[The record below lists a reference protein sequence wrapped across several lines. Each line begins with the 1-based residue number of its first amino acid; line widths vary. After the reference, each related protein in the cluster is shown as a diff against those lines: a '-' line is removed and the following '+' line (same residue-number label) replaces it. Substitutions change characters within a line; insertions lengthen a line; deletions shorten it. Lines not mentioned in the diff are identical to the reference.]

1 MRHAAIIGTLVLA
14 AALASAA
21 HAGWPGYIKIHGTTD
36 NLTWHS
42 ANDRALE
49 LSSKDGK
56 GIKVVTISP
65 EGQDGLHK
73 GDLITAVDGHAV
85 AHAVDLVTF
94 ANAHMQDQAK
104 LSVSRRGHDMDVML
118 ANVALGALVHP
129 QP

>member
-21 HAGWPGYIKIHGTTD
+21 HAGWPDYIKIHGTTD
-36 NLTWHS
+36 DLTWHS
-42 ANDRALE
+42 ANGRALE

-56 GIKVVTISP
+56 GIKVVTILP

-73 GDLITAVDGHAV
+73 GDLITAVDGHVV
-85 AHAVDLVTF
+85 AHVVDLVTF
-94 ANAHMQDQAK
+94 ANVHMQDQAK
-104 LSVSRRGHDMDVML
+104 LSVSRNGHDMDVML
-118 ANVALGALVHP
+118 SDGALGALVHP